1 MNVQV
6 NILTLTF
13 RVQLHVDDVAHDRR
27 VVQVLDSI
35 LRRLDGSEYNFS
47 NSEML
52 FILRIV
58 QDVHLLNI
66 AELLAHVGEESL
78 SDVVVEFGERDL
90 LRGHATDVTLIDL
103 RKRKRCFETER
114 LFEVTQKNVIL
125 RPSLFEWKHES
136 LVYLKAER

>member
-1 MNVQV
+1 M
-6 NILTLTF
+6 
-13 RVQLHVDDVAHDRR
+13 DDVAHDRR

-35 LRRLDGSEYNFS
+35 LRCLDGSEYNSS

-58 QDVHLLNI
+58 QNFHPLNI
-66 AELLAHVGEESL
+66 AEPLAHVGEESL

-103 RKRKRCFETER
+103 RKRKRFFETER
-114 LFEVTQKNVIL
+114 LFVVTQNVIL
-125 RPSLFEWKHES
+125 HPRLLEWKHVS
-136 LVYLKAER
+136 LVHLKAER

>member
-1 MNVQV
+1 M
-6 NILTLTF
+6 
-13 RVQLHVDDVAHDRR
+13 DDVAHDRR

-52 FILRIV
+52 FILRIE
-58 QDVHLLNI
+58 QNVHLLNI

-103 RKRKRCFETER
+103 RKRKRFFETER

-125 RPSLFEWKHES
+125 RPSLFEWKHVS

>member
-1 MNVQV
+1 M
-6 NILTLTF
+6 
-13 RVQLHVDDVAHDRR
+13 DDVAHDRR

-52 FILRIV
+52 FILRIE
-58 QDVHLLNI
+58 QNVHLLNI

-103 RKRKRCFETER
+103 RKRKRFFETER

>member
-1 MNVQV
+1 M
-6 NILTLTF
+6 
-13 RVQLHVDDVAHDRR
+13 DDVAHNRR

-58 QDVHLLNI
+58 QNVHLLNI

-125 RPSLFEWKHES
+125 RPSLFDWKHVS

>member
-1 MNVQV
+1 M
-6 NILTLTF
+6 
-13 RVQLHVDDVAHDRR
+13 DDVAHDRR
-27 VVQVLDSI
+27 VVQALDSI

-58 QDVHLLNI
+58 QNVHLLNI

-90 LRGHATDVTLIDL
+90 LRGHAPDVTLIDL
-103 RKRKRCFETER
+103 RKRKRFFETER
-114 LFEVTQKNVIL
+114 WFEVTQKNVIL
-125 RPSLFEWKHES
+125 RPRLFE
-136 LVYLKAER
+136 